1 MLELKNVSKYFPG
14 VKALNDV
21 SLVFQPGEI
30 HALLGENGAGKST
43 LIKII
48 SGIHQP
54 ESGEMFLEKTRLICH
69 SYHDALEKGISIV
82 NQEIQVIPESTVA
95 ENILFHGMKKYRRLG
110 VLDWN
115 KINSAVKKYLDMVG
129 LDINPTTKVA
139 GLSAAKKQLI
149 QIAKALASDAKLLLL
164 DEPTSSLT
172 EHEAKNL
179 FRLLRQLRDKNVI
192 IVFVSHKL
200 EEVFELCDKVSVLRD
215 GKYVGTKDSSSLTKK
230 DLIKMM
236 IGRETKDIYMGNLDV
251 DYTDVVLEVQ
261 NIQKE
266 GKIYD
271 ANFKL
276 YKGEILGFYGLVGSG
291 RTELAKI
298 IIGEDKLD
306 AGEILVGRKNVKIN
320 STAESLHQN
329 NIGYVTENRKE
340 EGLILDASVQ
350 TNVTITIWRKFIRK
364 ISRLLRKDKEKE
376 AAKSMVNKLDIKI
389 TGLNQITNNL
399 SGGNQQKTSIAKW
412 LAAGCDILFVD
423 EPTVGVDIG
432 AKEYIHELIW
442 DLAKK
447 DGKSIILIS
456 SDMPELIKLARRIL
470 VFREKRIVGEI
481 SDLNSREFTYEEVSQ
496 EIGHYLA

>member
-1 MLELKNVSKYFPG
+1 MLELKNVSKVFPG
-14 VKALNDV
+14 VKALDDV
-21 SLVFQPGEI
+21 SLTFQPGEI

-54 ESGEMFLEKTRLICH
+54 ESGEMFFENKSLVCY

-82 NQEIQVIPESTVA
+82 NQEIQVLPESTVA
-95 ENILFHGMKKYRRLG
+95 ENILFPTMRNYKRLG
-110 VLDWN
+110 ILDWK
-115 KINSAVKKYLDMVG
+115 KINSAVEEYLDMVG
-129 LDINPTTKVA
+129 LDLSPITKVA

-149 QIAKALASDAKLLLL
+149 QIAKALAADAKLLLL

-179 FRLLRQLRDKNVI
+179 FKLLRELRDKNVI

-236 IGRETKDIYMGNLDV
+236 IGRETKDIYMGHLGV
-251 DYTDVVLEVQ
+251 DYNDVVLEVQ
-261 NIQKE
+261 NVQKE

-298 IIGEDKLD
+298 IIGEDRLD
-306 AGEILVGRKNVKIN
+306 FGEIIVGRKKVKIN
-320 STAESLHQN
+320 STAESLHKN

-364 ISRLLRKDKEKE
+364 ILRLLRKDREKE
-376 AAKSMVNKLDIKI
+376 AAKSMVDKLNIKI
-389 TGLNQITNNL
+389 TGLNQTTNNL

-412 LAAGCDILFVD
+412 LAAGCGIFFLD
-423 EPTVGVDIG
+423 EPAAGGGIR
-432 AKEYIHELIW
+432 AKEDIH
-442 DLAKK
+442 
-447 DGKSIILIS
+447 
-456 SDMPELIKLARRIL
+456 
-470 VFREKRIVGEI
+470 
-481 SDLNSREFTYEEVSQ
+481 
-496 EIGHYLA
+496 